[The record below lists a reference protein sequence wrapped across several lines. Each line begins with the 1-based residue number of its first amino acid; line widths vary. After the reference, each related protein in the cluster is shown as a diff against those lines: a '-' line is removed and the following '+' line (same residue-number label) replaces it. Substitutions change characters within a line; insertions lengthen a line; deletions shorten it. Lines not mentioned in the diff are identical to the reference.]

1 MVANQAL
8 IWLVSLLAVGVGA
21 FVAGWIINSRMA
33 QGKIASAHAFAEQII
48 ADAKKEAE
56 NIKKTGLLEA
66 KEEWHKAELQ
76 FQTDTQ
82 RKREEIQRS
91 EAKIAERE
99 RELDRKVDVLSGQEK
114 GLKEWERELTG
125 KDKRLKLRDQQLSSI
140 IKEQNAKLERIAG
153 MSAEAAKKLLMANL
167 EEKAKKDVARVAKEM
182 RDQVI
187 REANKEAKE
196 VITRAIQRCAT
207 DHTVE
212 TTVSVVPLPNDD
224 IKGRI
229 IGREG
234 RNIRSF
240 ENATGVDVIVD
251 DTPEAVILSGFDRIR
266 RETARIALERLLADG
281 RIHPGRIEDV
291 VQKAKKEMEDTIRET
306 GEQTAFETGIQNLHP
321 QLIMLLGKLKY
332 RTSYGQN
339 VLQHSREVAHLAS
352 LMASELGLDASL
364 ARRAGL
370 LHDIGKAVDHEEEGT
385 HTQIGLELAKKFNEG
400 EIVQNAI
407 AAHHEDIESTSLIAV
422 LVQAAD
428 AVSGA
433 RPGARRE
440 TLEAYVKRLEKLE
453 NIVDS
458 FEGVEKCYAIQAG
471 REIRVMVNSD
481 IVDDALAEQMAG
493 DIAEKIKAEMEYPG
507 QIKVTVIREVRA
519 VEYAK

>member
-1 MVANQAL
+1 MFVNQAL
-8 IWLVSLLAVGVGA
+8 IWIISLLIVGVGA
-21 FVAGWIINSRMA
+21 FVAGWIINNKMGQS
-33 QGKIASAHAFAEQII
+33 KIANANAFAEQII

-66 KEEWHKAELQ
+66 KEEWHKAEIQ

-82 RKREEIQRS
+82 RKREELQRS
-91 EAKIAERE
+91 EAQITGRE
-99 RELDRKVDVLSGQEK
+99 TELDRKADILSGQEK
-114 GLKEWERELTG
+114 GLKEWERELAG
-125 KDKRLKLRDQQLSSI
+125 KEKRLKLRDQQLSSI
-140 IKEQNAKLERIAG
+140 IKEQNVKLERIAG
-153 MSAEAAKKLLMANL
+153 MSAEVAKRLLMGNL
-167 EEKAKKDVARVAKEM
+167 EQKARKEVARMVKEIK
-182 RDQVI
+182 DQAI
-187 REANKEAKE
+187 AQASREAKE
-196 VITRAIQRCAT
+196 IVTCAIQRCAT

-234 RNIRSF
+234 RNIRAF

-266 RETARIALERLLADG
+266 REVARIALERLLADG

-291 VQKAKKEMEDTIRET
+291 VEKAKKEMEEMVKEA
-306 GEQTAFETGIQNLHP
+306 GEQTAFEVGIQNLQPH
-321 QLIMLLGKLKY
+321 LIQLLGKLKY
-332 RTSYGQN
+332 RTRYGQT
-339 VLQHSREVAHLAS
+339 VLQHSKEVAYLAG
-352 LMASELGLDASL
+352 LMASELSLDVAM
-364 ARRAGL
+364 AKRGGL

-385 HTQIGLELAKKFNEG
+385 HTQIGLELAKRYNESPM
-400 EIVQNAI
+400 VQNAI
-407 AAHHEDIESTSLIAV
+407 AAHHEDVEPTSPISI

-440 TLEAYVKRLEKLE
+440 TLEGYIKRLEKLE

-471 REIRVMVNSD
+471 REIRVIVNSD
-481 IVDDALAEQMAG
+481 IVDDALAEQLAG
-493 DIAEKIKAEMEYPG
+493 DIVEKIESEMEYPG

-519 VEYAK
+519 VDYAK